1 MYKILNNHT
10 APNLKGL
17 FRRNDITQINYN
29 LRNSNTDVALPK
41 PKNEFRK
48 KSFGYSGAILW
59 NNLPQELKLM
69 ESINSFK
76 SGVKKHIL

>member
-1 MYKILNNHT
+1 MYKILNDHT

-17 FRRNDITQINYN
+17 FRRKNITQNNYN
-29 LRNSNTDVALPK
+29 LRNSNIDLALPK
-41 PKNEFRK
+41 PKSEFLK

-69 ESINSFK
+69 ESISSFK